1 MPRHR
6 GKYNPGNDAPFE
18 LSRFWIEQFIKC
30 PQCFWL
36 TKFHGVKQPS
46 MPSFLL
52 NSLTDMML
60 KREMDAYRRSQKPHP
75 WFVEQGLS
83 HLQPLDHEDLQEW
96 TDALQF
102 GASPRKYN
110 TVHKATNILFG
121 GGIDDMFLNTDTGQF
136 HVVDYKSTA
145 VSKFERR
152 DEVNLDGFYK
162 QGYKRQMDMYAW
174 IGKQKGL
181 PISDIA
187 YFLYVDGQSCDGT
200 GKPYDGMFLDQGSP
214 QLKFQPTLIPYEAND
229 SWVESTLFDIKELLE
244 SESQPQHSEG
254 CEFGAYLDQVAYA
267 TSATAFFRG

>member
-1 MPRHR
+1 
-6 GKYNPGNDAPFE
+6 
-18 LSRFWIEQFIKC
+18 
-30 PQCFWL
+30 
-36 TKFHGVKQPS
+36 
-46 MPSFLL
+46 
-52 NSLTDMML
+52 
-60 KREMDAYRRSQKPHP
+60 
-75 WFVEQGLS
+75 
-83 HLQPLDHEDLQEW
+83 
-96 TDALQF
+96 
-102 GASPRKYN
+102 
-110 TVHKATNILFG
+110 
-121 GGIDDMFLNTDTGQF
+121 MFLNTDTGQF

-145 VSKFERR
+145 VSRFERR

-229 SWVESTLFDIKELLE
+229 SWVESTLIDIKELLE